1 MMATPTVSKVEIPR
15 KFSHVGNYQW
25 KHQILS
31 LSLSLSV
38 QGARREA
45 RKQKKKEHNP

>member
-1 MMATPTVSKVEIPR
+1 VGIPR

-38 QGARREA
+38 QGASREA
-45 RKQKKKEHNP
+45 GKQKKKEHNP